1 MLAFPFPECQDGGVR
16 LRLLTPPCL
25 TALTLVAA
33 VVLAGSGVAG
43 ASTRGCST
51 DSNGQIA
58 CSVKTGASGVT
69 AADHG
74 TGLDHASGL
83 QDVDVINLT
92 HPCKVVRLY
101 YLFGFQ
107 GDSHILPPVNVPIR
121 AAAVTDGGPWVVHST
136 AWLKARI
143 RALLQQTGLSRSPS
157 SYSLPYPTSYWY
169 VYVGHTE
176 TEALS
181 VGGARCVRA

>member
-1 MLAFPFPECQDGGVR
+1 MQR
-16 LRLLTPPCL
+16 RQ
-25 TALTLVAA
+25 LTLGCAAVLTLLAA
-33 VVLAGSGVAG
+33 VVLAASGVAG

-58 CSVKTGASGVT
+58 CSVKTGVSGV
-69 AADHG
+69 AASDHG

-101 YLFGFQ
+101 YLFGLQ

-121 AAAVTDGGPWVVHST
+121 KAAVTDGGPWSVHTT
-136 AWLKARI
+136 AWLTARV
-143 RALLQQTGLSRSPS
+143 RALLHQTGLSHSPS

-176 TEALS
+176 AEALS
-181 VGGARCVRA
+181 VGGVRCVHA